1 MNVIKSLIKDF
12 LRFLFW
18 YPLRLSVKYIPRR
31 FYLAVI
37 KQASK
42 VVSRLSGGKQ
52 AVMRDLY
59 REIVRERCDAS
70 SLAAMPERAL
80 AESHMN
86 YGEILY
92 YPHINKDNI
101 QGIVR
106 LEGGRHLDEALA
118 GEKGVI
124 LAFFHFG
131 AQKLIMPA
139 LGYRGYPIHQLAA
152 PPTIWKEIDGPYRK
166 SKMYLHSLDLE
177 EQCEKNFPVSFHY
190 IGKNLRSLLRCLQKG
205 EILLY
210 AVDGGYGIKKTIA
223 TRLGNLPFRISDT
236 PFRLAAATGAA
247 IVPAFLIRGSD
258 NTHVLQIQAPIALGN
273 EPQDFTEPAQ
283 RLMDMQYQYF
293 VKYPCHYL
301 GQLWLYKKMG
311 RID

>member
-1 MNVIKSLIKDF
+1 MTVIKSLVNDF

-31 FYLAVI
+31 LYLGII
-37 KQASK
+37 KQASR
-42 VVSRLSGGKQ
+42 VVSRLSGAKQ
-52 AVMRDLY
+52 SVMRDLY
-59 REIVRERCDAS
+59 QKIVQEKCDES
-70 SLAAMPERAL
+70 SLVVMPERAL

-92 YPHINKDNI
+92 YPHINKNNI
-101 QGIVR
+101 QDIVR
-106 LEGGRHLDEALA
+106 LEGGHHLDEALA
-118 GEKGVI
+118 RKKGVI

-152 PPTIWKEIDGPYRK
+152 PPTIWKKIDGPYRK
-166 SKMYLHSLDLE
+166 SKMYLHCLDLE
-177 EQCEKNFPVSFHY
+177 EKCEKNFPVSFHY

-223 TRLGNLPFRISDT
+223 TRLGNLPFEISDT
-236 PFRLAAATGAA
+236 PFRLAEATGAT

-258 NTHVLQIQAPIALGN
+258 NKHVLQIQAPIALEGD
-273 EPQDFTEPAQ
+273 QHDFTEPAQ
-283 RLMDMQYQYF
+283 HLMDMQYQYF